1 MHLDYITH
9 GTCSTAIRVDLNR
22 DHTIERVEFV
32 GGCKGNT
39 QGVSALV
46 RGQKAED
53 VITRLQGIHCGA
65 KPTSCPD
72 QLALALR
79 QALEQA

>member
-9 GTCSTAIRVDLNR
+9 GTCSAAIRIDLNH
-22 DHTIERVEFV
+22 DHTIEHVEFV

-46 RGQKAED
+46 QGQKAED
-53 VITRLQGIHCGA
+53 VITRLQGIHCGT

-72 QLALALR
+72 QLAQALQ